1 MCLTDACFNVKVKCS
16 GRKLC
21 HSLDVQVLKC
31 KFLYSVELCHLF
43 QITLSMTCYRLYAA
57 RHDDMMDPDI
67 NDKNFNWYDGRDECG
82 LASIY
87 SLCIMF

>member
-1 MCLTDACFNVKVKCS
+1 
-16 GRKLC
+16 
-21 HSLDVQVLKC
+21 
-31 KFLYSVELCHLF
+31 
-43 QITLSMTCYRLYAA
+43 
-57 RHDDMMDPDI
+57 MMDPDI